1 MHIEINKIVS
11 DIESI
16 QQAQQT
22 KKIEEKI
29 IQHLGKNFMQHI
41 KAIYFNKNKTIIETK
56 SIEAKTE
63 LTLLKIFNN
72 KTTKIK

>member
-11 DIESI
+11 DIKSI
-16 QQAQQT
+16 QRAQQT
-22 KKIEEKI
+22 KKTEEKI
-29 IQHLGKNFMQHI
+29 IKHLGKNFMQHI